1 MRAKGEVMK
10 IGKHRPVEYQNAA
23 CALCGGIE
31 FNVKTA
37 IWHKKLVLVCT
48 GCMKKTFFNYR

>member
-1 MRAKGEVMK
+1 MGNSKR
-10 IGKHRPVEYQNAA
+10 RQVEYQNAA

-37 IWHKKLVLVCT
+37 IGRKKLMLVCT
-48 GCMKKTFFNYR
+48 GCMKKTLFNYR